1 VEPVEAV
8 QPAHPVQPVG
18 HQHRLLAESRA
29 FFAARAANWEERY
42 PDDTPIYEAA
52 IAALTPRVGGT
63 ALDLGC
69 GTGRALPILRAAIG
83 PDGHVIGIDATPEM
97 LAEVV
102 RRGRSGCALLILGD
116 AARVPV
122 ADRCC
127 DAIFAAGLLHH
138 LADPIAGLREVT
150 RIARPGARLALFHP
164 IGRVALAARHGSY
177 PDADDIRGEVRI
189 RAALAATGWRPE
201 LIDDGDERYLVV
213 AQLA

>member
-1 VEPVEAV
+1 VDAVDPVPPLAAV
-8 QPAHPVQPVG
+8 D
-18 HQHRLLAESRA
+18 HRHRSLAESRT
-29 FFAARAANWEERY
+29 FFAARAGNWEERY
-42 PDDTPIYEAA
+42 PDDTPLYEAA
-52 IAALTPRVGGT
+52 IAALAPRVGGV

-83 PDGHVIGIDATPEM
+83 SGGRVIGIDVTPEM

-102 RRGRSGCALLILGD
+102 RRGRGGCAALVLGD

-138 LADPIAGLREVT
+138 LADPIAGLRELARVG
-150 RIARPGARLALFHP
+150 RPGARLALFHP

-177 PDADDIRGEVRI
+177 PDADDIRGETRI
-189 RAALAATGWRPE
+189 RAALAATGWQAE